1 METLPQL
8 FTDLWDD
15 LQNPQIFWQI
25 AVLLGC
31 IAVAYFASRHMRSR
45 IQTRPERWHAGRSG
59 VKRLLFPLLAAGL
72 ALLAR
77 ALLKPYMHVNL
88 LSLAVPL
95 MLSLAGIRLMVYILR
110 QAFAPSGWLAASERA
125 IAALV
130 WCAAALH
137 ITGLDLPLIEAM
149 EQVKFAVGRQR
160 LDLWMVLHGLVT
172 IFITVLGALWLAG
185 VAETRLM
192 AAQKLDSNVRAV
204 MARIIKAL
212 LTLVAVLISLSLV
225 GIDITTLS
233 VFGGALGVGLGFG
246 LQKIASNYVSGFII
260 LLDRS
265 IRLGDVIAIDAA
277 TSGVVTQITT
287 RYTVLRGLG
296 GTEYL
301 IPNEQF
307 VASVVQNQS
316 YTNTQV
322 FLKTAVQ
329 VGYASDVEQ
338 AMKILEEAAAA
349 HPRVLQD
356 KRPRAYLT
364 GFADS
369 GINLEVG
376 FWIADPEE
384 GSGALRSDINLAIWK
399 RFKAEGIEIPFPQ
412 REIRVLGEAPTAAAV
427 AAAQL

>member
-15 LQNPQIFWQI
+15 LQNPRIFWQM

-31 IAVAYFASRHMRSR
+31 IGIAFFASRQVRNR
-45 IQTRPERWHAGRSG
+45 IQTTPERWHAGRSG

-72 ALLAR
+72 VVLAR
-77 ALLKPYMHVNL
+77 ALLKPHMHVNL

-110 QAFAPSGWLAASERA
+110 QAFAPSGWLAASERV
-125 IAALV
+125 IATLV
-130 WCAAALH
+130 WLAAALH
-137 ITGLDLPLIEAM
+137 ITGLDLPVIDAM
-149 EQVKFAVGRQR
+149 EQVQFAVGKQR
-160 LDLWMVLHGLVT
+160 LDLWMILHGLVT
-172 IFITVLGALWLAG
+172 IFVTVLGALWLAG
-185 VAETRLM
+185 LAEARLM
-192 AAQKLDSNVRAV
+192 GAQKLDSNVRAV
-204 MARIIKAL
+204 LARIIKAL

-246 LQKIASNYVSGFII
+246 LQKIASNYISGFII

-265 IRLGDVIAIDAA
+265 IRLGDFIAIDAA

-287 RYTVLRGLG
+287 RYTVLRGLA

-307 VASVVQNQS
+307 VANVVQNQS
-316 YTNTQV
+316 YTDTQV

-329 VGYASDVEQ
+329 VGYNSDVER
-338 AMKILEEAAAA
+338 AMAVLVEAAAA
-349 HPRVLQD
+349 HPRVLQE
-356 KRPRAYLT
+356 RPPRAYLT

-376 FWIADPEE
+376 FWIEDPEE
-384 GSGALRSDINLAIWK
+384 GSGALRSDINLEIWK

-412 REIRVLGEAPTAAAV
+412 REVRMLGEAPTV
-427 AAAQL
+427 AAESAARL